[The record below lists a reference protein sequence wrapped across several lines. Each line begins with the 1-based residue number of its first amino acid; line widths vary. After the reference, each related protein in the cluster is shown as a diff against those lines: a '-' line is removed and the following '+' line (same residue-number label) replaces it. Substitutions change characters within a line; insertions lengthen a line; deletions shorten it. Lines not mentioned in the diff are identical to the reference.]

1 MKRTTYIFIA
11 GTLLFIAAFF
21 IYNNIE
27 NSRAIIRQQQA
38 EKEKVFTPF
47 TLKNGNNLY
56 DDMEELTLTRSYRR
70 WNINCRHEGY
80 CSDTI
85 WIGEHKGDSSSFFKF
100 QLKGANQ
107 EKDVVFLNDGEA
119 ILYDAGTDSLITA
132 SELNH
137 RLFAFQQAAE
147 KFEANNAYKIN
158 LYDSFSSIN
167 TAALEYLETR
177 IIQSYPHVEE
187 FKYQIATFC
196 NANKDNVLPAYVL
209 AKYGYLFSTEEARPF
224 HDPEAVYSKHRLL
237 SNWPQSLCYGKGTP
251 FTDIDLYTLEGKK
264 VKLSQWVG
272 KGHYTLVALD
282 SGTDDQDMV
291 FMKDAYARYHQTHG
305 LEIVHI
311 YTGKRYLNWKLLV
324 NNQNMP
330 WVKLSAL
337 YYTYK
342 VYGAYARGN
351 NQPEVIMLFDPEG
364 KMVDHNISDFRIRLL
379 LQNAY
384 GE

>member
-21 IYNNIE
+21 IYNNVE
-27 NSRAIIRQQQA
+27 NSRTLVRQQQA

-56 DDMEELTLTRSYRR
+56 DNMEELTLTRSYRR
-70 WNINCRHEGY
+70 WHINCRHEGY

-85 WIGEHKGDSSSFFKF
+85 WTGEHKGDSSSFFKF
-100 QLKGANQ
+100 QLRGANK

-119 ILYDAGTDSLITA
+119 ILYDAGTDSLMAA

-137 RLFAFQQAAE
+137 RLFEFQQAAE
-147 KFEANNAYKIN
+147 KFEANNAYHIN
-158 LYDSFSSIN
+158 LYESFDEIN
-167 TAALEYLETR
+167 TAALEYLKIR
-177 IIQSYPHVEE
+177 IIRSYPHVEE
-187 FKYQIATFC
+187 FKYQIVTFC
-196 NANKDNVLPAYVL
+196 NSNRDNILPAYVL
-209 AKYGYLFSTEEARPF
+209 GKYGYLFSSEEARPF
-224 HDPEAVYSKHRLL
+224 HAPGAVYSNHPIMR
-237 SNWPQSLCYGKGTP
+237 NWPQSLCYVKGTP
-251 FTDIDLYTLEGKK
+251 FTDIDLYTLEGKE

-282 SGTDDQDMV
+282 TGTDEQDLV
-291 FMKDAYARYHQTHG
+291 FMNDAYTRYHQTHG

-311 YTGKRYLNWKLLV
+311 YTGKRYQNWKSLV

-337 YYTYK
+337 DYTYK
-342 VYGAYARGN
+342 VFAAYTRGN
-351 NQPEVIMLFDPEG
+351 NPPEVIMLFDPEG
-364 KMVDHNISDFRIRLL
+364 KIVDHNISNYGIRLL
-379 LQNAY
+379 LQDAY